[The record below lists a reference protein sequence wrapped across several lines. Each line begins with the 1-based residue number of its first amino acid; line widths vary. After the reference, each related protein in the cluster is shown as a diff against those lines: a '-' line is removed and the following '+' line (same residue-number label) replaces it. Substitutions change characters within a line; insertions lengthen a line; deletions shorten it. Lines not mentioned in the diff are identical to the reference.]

1 MKVTITEDPS
11 KIYVRNGYYYR
22 APGSNEEKWVEGD
35 CMILK
40 EDIENAKAFARE
52 LMKEDDLRII
62 RKWEMDYFKQVRD
75 QYSNQVAGALLM
87 MVWDWTKE
95 KYLTTDGSNAWG
107 HDEMLAI
114 ADKIKRRVMEGMKN
128 E

>member
-1 MKVTITEDPS
+1 MKVNITDDPS
-11 KIYVRNGYYYR
+11 KVYVRNGYYYR
-22 APGSNEEKWVEGD
+22 APGSREEKWIEGD

-52 LMKEDDLRII
+52 LMKEDNLRVIQQ
-62 RKWEMDYFKQVRD
+62 WEMDYFKQVRE

-87 MVWDWTKE
+87 MVWDWTKS
-95 KYLTTDGSNAWG
+95 KYLATDSENVWG
-107 HDEMLAI
+107 KDDLLAV
-114 ADKIKRRVMEGMKN
+114 ADKIKRRVMEGMNN